1 MIRIS
6 EIYNNN
12 KSDRIEIEKNE
23 NTYCLKIDGKEVKEG
38 YDNIFIYGDNLFIL
52 VSSGRFGAVQ
62 YDEELN
68 EIYSLPCE
76 YDTLDEYWHN
86 LLFSNKDEVVYY
98 NEVSKE
104 WIELKDAY
112 ISEEFLYGEDKET
125 YLIIEHATGKLIWRE
140 HKSRARLIDAPCFV
154 FCGRTNGNP
163 EFYDITNGAYI
174 SKIED
179 CYARYK
185 KHSLVKPIIIN
196 GQNIVGICER
206 NGKLGTIDVGNRKS
220 VVPQWEE
227 IIVELKVTCKSGT
240 HKTEQTFDVTN
251 IKAGDVIPPEEW

>member
-1 MIRIS
+1 MIKIS

-12 KSDRIEIEKNE
+12 KSDRIEIGRNE
-23 NTYCLKIDGKEVKEG
+23 STYFLKIDGKKVKEG
-38 YDNIFIYGDNLFIL
+38 YDNIFIYGDNLFVL

-62 YDEELN
+62 YDDELN
-68 EIYSLPCE
+68 EIYSLSCK

-125 YLIIEHATGKLIWRE
+125 YLIIEQATGKLIWRE
-140 HKSRARLIDAPCFV
+140 YKSRARLIDTPCFV

-174 SKIED
+174 SKVED
-179 CYARYK
+179 GYARYK
-185 KHSLVKPIIIN
+185 KHSLVKPIVIN
-196 GQNIVGICER
+196 GQNIIGVCER

-220 VVPQWEE
+220 VAPQWEE
-227 IIVELKVTCKSGT
+227 ITVELKVTCKSGT
-240 HKTEQTFDVTN
+240 HKREQTFGVTN
-251 IKAGDVIPPEEW
+251 IKAGDVIRPEEW

>member
-1 MIRIS
+1 MFKIS
-6 EIYNNN
+6 EIYNYN
-12 KSDRIEIEKNE
+12 KSERIEFGKEDSS
-23 NTYCLKIDGKEVKEG
+23 YCLKIDGKKVKDG
-38 YDNIFIYGDNLFIL
+38 YDNIFMYGDNLFVL

-62 YDEELN
+62 YDVELS
-68 EIYSLPCE
+68 EIYSLSCE

-86 LLFSNKDEVVYY
+86 LIFSNKDKVIYY
-98 NEVSKE
+98 NETSKE

-112 ISEEFLYGEDKET
+112 ISGEFLYGEDAET

-140 HKSRARLIDAPCFV
+140 YKSRERLIDTPCFV

-196 GQNIVGICER
+196 GQNIIGICEK

-220 VVPQWEE
+220 VHPQWEE
-227 IIVELKVTCKSGT
+227 ISIELKVTYRKGT
-240 HKTEQTFDVTN
+240 HKTEQVYNVADF
-251 IKAGDVIPPEEW
+251 KAGDVIPIEQW

>member
-1 MIRIS
+1 MIKIS
-6 EIYNNN
+6 EIYSNN

-23 NTYCLKIDGKEVKEG
+23 NTYCLKIDGKKVKEG
-38 YDNIFIYGDNLFIL
+38 YDNIFIYGDNLFVL

-98 NEVSKE
+98 NEASKE

-112 ISEEFLYGEDKET
+112 ISGEFLYGEDEET
-125 YLIIEHATGKLIWRE
+125 YLIIEQATGKLIWRE
-140 HKSRARLIDAPCFV
+140 YKSRERLIDKPCFV

-185 KHSLVKPIIIN
+185 KHSLVKPIVIN
-196 GQNIVGICER
+196 GQNIIGICER

-220 VVPQWEE
+220 VNPQWDE
-227 IIVELKVTCKSGT
+227 INIELKVTYKRNNVKREEVLKVT
-240 HKTEQTFDVTN
+240 DIKTD
-251 IKAGDVIPPEEW
+251 DVIPIEEW